1 MRAQLMEHIQRVH
14 PRTRKVQ
21 INTIISVFSKGMG
34 MLVSLLIVPITIDY
48 LSKDVYGTWLTI
60 SSIVSMLAFM
70 DIGIGNG
77 LRNKLAEAMSRQDT
91 NLARAYVSTAYLIFG
106 LIQLGVIILFLL
118 IFRYVPWQL
127 VFNTTIDSN
136 QLQSVVL
143 MTVLAVSMKLVLDVL
158 SYVLLAIQDSSLVG
172 IITLLSNLFV
182 LLGTYCLTQFTNGN
196 LVYLAAVTVFSP
208 VLVLLI
214 CGTLLYKSRL
224 REIRP
229 TLNFADFKYAKGLL
243 SLGYKF
249 FVIQMAVIV
258 LFYTDNFVIAQLF
271 GPSEVTTYNV
281 AFRYFNAVNTMFAI
295 SITPYWSAFTEAS
308 VKGDVEWMKQ
318 SHRHMQKLWLILV
331 GVVIAMVLSSD
342 YVYKVW
348 VDQRV
353 IVPMSLNICMGLF
366 IVVSCWNNIIAM
378 IINGLGKIQLQLYYA
393 LFSAFVN
400 IPLAIYFGKTLN
412 MGSAGVILATAV
424 SLLACSIF
432 GKVQIDKLIAGTAKG
447 IWNR

>member
-1 MRAQLMEHIQRVH
+1 
-14 PRTRKVQ
+14 
-21 INTIISVFSKGMG
+21 MG

>member
-1 MRAQLMEHIQRVH
+1 
-14 PRTRKVQ
+14 
-21 INTIISVFSKGMG
+21 MG

-48 LSKDVYGTWLTI
+48 LSKDVYGAWLTI

-77 LRNKLAEAMSRQDT
+77 LRNKLAEATSRQDT
-91 NLARAYVSTAYLIFG
+91 NLARSYVSTAYLIFG

-127 VFNTTIDSN
+127 IFNTTIDAS
-136 QLQSVVL
+136 QLQTVVL
-143 MTVLAVSMKLVLDVL
+143 LTVLAVSLKLVLDVL

-172 IITLLSNLFV
+172 IITLLSNLFI
-182 LLGTYCLTQFTNGN
+182 LLGTYCLTQFTTGN
-196 LVYLAAVTVFSP
+196 LIYLAAVTVFSP

-214 CGTLLYKSRL
+214 CGTALYRSRL
-224 REIRP
+224 RDIRP

-271 GPSEVTTYNV
+271 GPAEVTTYNV

-308 VKGDVEWMKQ
+308 VKADVVWMKQ

-331 GVVIAMVLSSD
+331 GVVIIMVLSSD

-400 IPLAIYFGKTLN
+400 IPLAIYFGKILN